1 MEALFWP
8 LTSTSFKL
16 FLSPLLGS
24 NTNALPPS
32 DKYGPQAKQLKFLG
46 FTNTE
51 AVHEALDAV
60 GGDIN
65 AAIQKLVPKTRP
77 AFDL

>member
-1 MEALFWP
+1 MTASEAVDMRQHFSK
-8 LTSTSFKL
+8 TT
-16 FLSPLLGS
+16 GS
-24 NTNALPPS
+24 NTSALPPS

-46 FTNTE
+46 FTNSE
-51 AVHEALDAV
+51 AVYEALDAV

-65 AAIQKLVPKTRP
+65 AAIQKLVPKSKP

>member
-1 MEALFWP
+1 MSQHFSK
-8 LTSTSFKL
+8 TT
-16 FLSPLLGS
+16 GS
-24 NTNALPPS
+24 NTSALPPS

-46 FTNTE
+46 FTNSE
-51 AVHEALDAV
+51 AVYEALDAV

-65 AAIQKLVPKTRP
+65 AAIQKLVPKSKP